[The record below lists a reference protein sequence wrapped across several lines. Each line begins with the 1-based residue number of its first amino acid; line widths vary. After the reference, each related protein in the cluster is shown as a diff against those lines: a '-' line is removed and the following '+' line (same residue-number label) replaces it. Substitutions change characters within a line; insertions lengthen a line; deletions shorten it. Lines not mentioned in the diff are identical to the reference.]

1 MAQVSSIL
9 KTQDGSALVIALMM
23 LALLTVIGIAATTTS
38 EIGVRI
44 ANNDRLYQRDFYVAD
59 GGWKDAAMWLNAK
72 AGPPPRV
79 SSSPVDP
86 TVKYFGTLTTD
97 MDPKLLPAGTE
108 DNSIGGVPYWY
119 KVAYVS
125 KSVVP
130 GSGKKYKRF
139 KYHAV
144 SSANRTQRVAVNL
157 SKIYKVG
164 Y

>member
-1 MAQVSSIL
+1 MNTGPL
-9 KTQDGSALVIALMM
+9 N
-23 LALLTVIGIAATTTS
+23 
-38 EIGVRI
+38 GVH
-44 ANNDRLYQRDFYVAD
+44 FYVAD

-72 AGPPPRV
+72 AGPPLTV
-79 SSSPVDP
+79 GSGDP
-86 TVKYFGTLTTD
+86 TVKYFGTLTTH
-97 MDPKLLPAGTE
+97 MDPELLPAGTE

-119 KVAYVS
+119 KIAYVS

-139 KYHAV
+139 KYHTV
-144 SSANRTQRVAVNL
+144 SSANRTQQVAVNL